1 MWAMKD
7 FVSDNAPPKNMEQQI
22 VAALDKERDQRGGRL
37 KLVKQKFRKLNL
49 RRSLLMMRQKLC
61 ATNQLRLKMNSCGL

>member
-1 MWAMKD
+1 MCNESIEVKNEFMWAMKD

-37 KLVKQKFRKLNL
+37 KPKVAF
-49 RRSLLMMRQKLC
+49 
-61 ATNQLRLKMNSCGL
+61 

>member
-1 MWAMKD
+1 
-7 FVSDNAPPKNMEQQI
+7 MEQQI

-49 RRSLLMMRQKLC
+49 RRSLVVIKWEEE
-61 ATNQLRLKMNSCGL
+61 G